1 MGSSS
6 SFSDAAASCSSL
18 CDVVAVAEARECSER
33 LSEQLRRE
41 TAHRVLAAKE
51 AQERGVALAAAR
63 AEAEGLAEKL
73 AARDALLAAE
83 QERTRQTETKLRDKG
98 TVLASC
104 QRARSKERSLRVRVE
119 GRLERALES
128 LLPLQ
133 KENERCAVAL
143 SKATE
148 AARLTDE
155 RAAAAE
161 KRAAEAT
168 AEAAS
173 LRRVLSEKHA
183 RYSGADERLDE
194 KLRKADKGQE
204 AAEEAQSAAERRN
217 AALSEE
223 LDAARESLAAARSDE
238 SEARRLAEAA
248 AEARA
253 TAEREAA
260 ALRVACE
267 VLRNSLDEEA
277 AAVKRA
283 GQQVAACSTRMQTLR
298 DASSATFGVLSEL
311 LARVLY
317 LKALPP
323 ELLGMGR
330 EEMARCEA
338 EAVRHLQAVRDA
350 AARGTHA
357 AAELV
362 TCAPPTVSVG
372 ATVLRAAFAS
382 SARGDP
388 STCSAG
394 EPFAVAP
401 PEGSFHI
408 RVRLGDSP
416 RGPRSLPLMPAPPS
430 PSSAAWSR
438 SPRGRGRS
446 LRESP
451 RRRAGGSDG
460 GELLPATSWEK
471 GRLLELMEGLAASNQ
486 IDAG

>member
-1 MGSSS
+1 M
-6 SFSDAAASCSSL
+6 
-18 CDVVAVAEARECSER
+18 
-33 LSEQLRRE
+33 
-41 TAHRVLAAKE
+41 
-51 AQERGVALAAAR
+51 
-63 AEAEGLAEKL
+63 
-73 AARDALLAAE
+73 
-83 QERTRQTETKLRDKG
+83 
-98 TVLASC
+98 
-104 QRARSKERSLRVRVE
+104 
-119 GRLERALES
+119 
-128 LLPLQ
+128 
-133 KENERCAVAL
+133 
-143 SKATE
+143 
-148 AARLTDE
+148 
-155 RAAAAE
+155 
-161 KRAAEAT
+161 
-168 AEAAS
+168 
-173 LRRVLSEKHA
+173 
-183 RYSGADERLDE
+183 
-194 KLRKADKGQE
+194 
-204 AAEEAQSAAERRN
+204 
-217 AALSEE
+217 
-223 LDAARESLAAARSDE
+223 
-238 SEARRLAEAA
+238 
-248 AEARA
+248 
-253 TAEREAA
+253 
-260 ALRVACE
+260 ACE
-267 VLRNSLDEEA
+267 VLRNSLDEEV

>member
-1 MGSSS
+1 M
-6 SFSDAAASCSSL
+6 C
-18 CDVVAVAEARECSER
+18 
-33 LSEQLRRE
+33 
-41 TAHRVLAAKE
+41 
-51 AQERGVALAAAR
+51 
-63 AEAEGLAEKL
+63 
-73 AARDALLAAE
+73 
-83 QERTRQTETKLRDKG
+83 
-98 TVLASC
+98 
-104 QRARSKERSLRVRVE
+104 
-119 GRLERALES
+119 
-128 LLPLQ
+128 
-133 KENERCAVAL
+133 
-143 SKATE
+143 
-148 AARLTDE
+148 LT
-155 RAAAAE
+155 
-161 KRAAEAT
+161 
-168 AEAAS
+168 
-173 LRRVLSEKHA
+173 
-183 RYSGADERLDE
+183 
-194 KLRKADKGQE
+194 Q
-204 AAEEAQSAAERRN
+204 
-217 AALSEE
+217 
-223 LDAARESLAAARSDE
+223 
-238 SEARRLAEAA
+238 
-248 AEARA
+248 
-253 TAEREAA
+253 AA

-430 PSSAAWSR
+430 PSSAAWSG

-471 GRLLELMEGLAASNQ
+471 GRLLELMEGLAASDQ